1 MQRQDKNTE
10 AKVEIFGNLDGIIEV
25 RYFDTPKDESYR
37 SWKLPRPVAEEL
49 IKWWRMTKINQKTIF
64 PINSRTG
71 ICEFTMHTEKF
82 IGIKEI
88 DSLGRTKM
96 TGWSLPSEIPEKL
109 IIWQKQE
116 GCKK

>member
-1 MQRQDKNTE
+1 MSQINNVDTKI
-10 AKVEIFGNLDGIIEV
+10 EIIASNEIIEV
-25 RYFDTPKDESYR
+25 RYFDDPKDELYR
-37 SWKLPRPVAEEL
+37 SWKLPKSVAGEL
-49 IKWWRMTKINQKTIF
+49 IKWWRMTKISQKTIF
-64 PINSRTG
+64 PINSRSG
-71 ICEFTMHTEKF
+71 KCEFMMHTEKF

-96 TGWSLPSEIPEKL
+96 TGWSLPSEIAEKL